1 MHITKTKKCYFKRVW
16 PHYES
21 AAAWYKSP
29 HTFAA
34 VDTGQL
40 FNGKK
45 NCPVTKRDRRNKKV
59 ADVESYNASQET

>member
-1 MHITKTKKCYFKRVW
+1 MHIKKSAISKGVW
-16 PHYES
+16 TNYVS

-45 NCPVTKRDRRNKKV
+45 NCPVKKGTEETKKV
-59 ADVESYNASQET
+59 ADVRKL